1 MTGMEKRSDV
11 IVGFDKMEDI
21 KNILLG
27 TSSLRR
33 QAMLKWNF
41 NVEVK
46 DIRGNLET
54 RLGKIGKGYDG
65 IVLAQAG

>member
-1 MTGMEKRSDV
+1 
-11 IVGFDKMEDI
+11 
-21 KNILLG
+21 
-27 TSSLRR
+27 
-33 QAMLKWNF
+33 MLKWNF

-65 IVLAQAG
+65 IVLA

>member
-33 QAMLKWNF
+33 QAMLKWIF